1 MKDLITTIASFFL
14 LTIFILQFAGNQVT
28 HVRIFQSGLAVESF
42 RETVK
47 TDGAAAAS
55 NIQRLQQSLAEICG
69 CTPEDVSVCVQ
80 NDSEIIPY
88 EVSFPLRNLIVM
100 GSVLGIELEENTV
113 WMTEKGWIVSTYE
126 EPDNNTGPDSADE
139 PGDTP

>member
-1 MKDLITTIASFFL
+1 MKDLITTMASFFL
-14 LTIFILQFAGNQVT
+14 LAIFILQFAGNQVT
-28 HVRIFQSGLAVESF
+28 HIRVFQSGLAVESF

-47 TDGAAAAS
+47 TDGSAAAS

-88 EVSFPLRNLIVM
+88 EVCFPLQNLIIM
-100 GSVLGIELEENTV
+100 GSVMGIGPEENTV
-113 WMTEKGWIVSTYE
+113 WLTEKGWIVSTYE
-126 EPDNNTGPDSADE
+126 EPDHNTGSDSADD

>member
-42 RETVK
+42 REKVK
-47 TDGAAAAS
+47 TDGVAAAS
-55 NIQRLQQSLAEICG
+55 NIQWLQQSLAEICG
-69 CTPEDVSVCVQ
+69 CAPEEIVVCVQ
-80 NDSEIIPY
+80 DGSEILPY
-88 EVSFPLRNLIVM
+88 EVSFPLQNLIVM
-100 GSVLGIELEENTV
+100 GSVLGIEPEENTV

-126 EPDNNTGPDSADE
+126 EPDNNTGPDPADE
-139 PGDTP
+139 SGDTP

>member
-28 HVRIFQSGLAVESF
+28 HVRVFQSGLAVESF

-47 TDGAAAAS
+47 TAGLADSS
-55 NIQRLQQSLAEICG
+55 NIQQLQQSLAEICG
-69 CTPEDVSVCVQ
+69 CAPEEVFVSVQ
-80 NDSEIIPY
+80 NGSEILPY
-88 EVSFPLRNLIVM
+88 EVSFPLQNLIVM
-100 GSVLGIELEENTV
+100 GSVLGIEPEENTV
-113 WMTEKGWIVSTYE
+113 RMTEKGWIISTYE
-126 EPDNNTGPDSADE
+126 EPDNNTGADSADE

>member
-47 TDGAAAAS
+47 TDGFAAEP

-69 CTPEDVSVCVQ
+69 CTPEEISVSVQ
-80 NDSEIIPY
+80 NGREILPY
-88 EVSFPLRNLIVM
+88 EVSFPLRNLIVL
-100 GSVLGIELEENTV
+100 GSVLGIEPEENTV

-126 EPDNNTGPDSADE
+126 EPDNNTGADSADE